1 MDNSVTLAGNLTE
14 DPELRYT
21 GQGTAVTNFRIAV
34 NRRVKDATTGEWR
47 DGEASYFR
55 INCWRDLAEHVA
67 DSLRKGMRVIV
78 AGTLKTRE
86 WETQDGDKRRDIEIE
101 AAECGPSLRW
111 ATAQVQK
118 AQRGGNSGGNWN
130 ANAGGNAGG
139 GNGNAGT
146 SSWGDDAP
154 LPEEVPF

>member
-1 MDNSVTLAGNLTE
+1 MDNAVTLVGNLTE

-34 NRRVKDATTGEWR
+34 NRRVKDQTTGEWR
-47 DGEASYFR
+47 DGDASYFR

-101 AAECGPSLRW
+101 ASECGPSLRW

-118 AQRGGNSGGNWN
+118 AQRGGSSGGNWS
-130 ANAGGNAGG
+130 GNSGG
-139 GNGNAGT
+139 GNNSGN